1 MRIGDR
7 VGNRATMAPVV
18 DVWHFLTPLVSLPNV
33 WSIASVARVAWPQL
47 QTACGLKWGS
57 DSVMT

>member
-1 MRIGDR
+1 VRIGDR

-47 QTACGLKWGS
+47 QDRVWVEVGVLIR
-57 DSVMT
+57 